1 MGNLFA
7 KIFNLL
13 GGTGASASTTACWT
27 WFIDEPK
34 MPKSL
39 IEK

>member
-7 KIFNLL
+7 KIFNLI
-13 GGTGASASTTACWT
+13 GGFGASASTTACTLWV
-27 WFIDEPK
+27 FDEPK
-34 MPKSL
+34 MPNSL